1 MNLNCL
7 VVRANCNE
15 ERLHSPDSISRYQM
29 QSQIEHGISESISEK
44 SMTTVNSTVFI
55 LTFVEFVLKYRSG
68 KLVRYFLK
76 NLYILWLKEI
86 NLLERI
92 DVYVLTKSLRV
103 FIIN

>member
-15 ERLHSPDSISRYQM
+15 ERLHSPDSISLYQM

-55 LTFVEFVLKYRSG
+55 LPTFVEFVLKYRSG

-76 NLYILWLKEI
+76 Y
-86 NLLERI
+86 
-92 DVYVLTKSLRV
+92 
-103 FIIN
+103 FMA